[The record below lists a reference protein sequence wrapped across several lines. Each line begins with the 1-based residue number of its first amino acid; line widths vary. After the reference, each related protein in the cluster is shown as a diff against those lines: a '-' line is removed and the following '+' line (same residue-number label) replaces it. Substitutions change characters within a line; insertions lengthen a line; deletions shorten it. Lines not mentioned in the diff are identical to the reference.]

1 MTLTIQLDKSIEAF
15 ITHQAHEQRISLET
29 AATELV
35 RVGFEVKLRELH
47 QRYVRGEYSLGRL
60 AKELGITTWELVHV
74 LEEHR
79 LQIHNLP
86 LAV

>member
-1 MTLTIQLDKSIEAF
+1 MSLTIQLDKPIEAF
-15 ITHQAHEQRISLET
+15 IAHQAHEQRISPET

-47 QRYVRGEYSLGRL
+47 QHYVRGEYSLGRL
-60 AKELGITTWELVHV
+60 AKELGVTTWELMHV